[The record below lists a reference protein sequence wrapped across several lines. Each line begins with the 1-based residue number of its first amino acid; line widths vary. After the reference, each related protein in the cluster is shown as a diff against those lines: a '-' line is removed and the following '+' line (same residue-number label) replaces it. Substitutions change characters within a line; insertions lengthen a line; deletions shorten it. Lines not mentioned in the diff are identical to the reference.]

1 MRGMRATVAFP
12 VLLVCVASCSSQD
25 RNRAPTEEQIH
36 AGDRSLNARHV
47 GTHQFRCRDGGS
59 LLVDFRN
66 GGMSLEIRSAP
77 ASPPLVLTA
86 PSQGAAYVGND
97 ARAIMREQE
106 LDLLLSDGSRR
117 LCQRRSLG

>member
-1 MRGMRATVAFP
+1 MTLILLAS
-12 VLLVCVASCSSQD
+12 LVCASACSSQD

-66 GGMSLEIRSAP
+66 GGMSLEIRSTP
-77 ASPPLVLTA
+77 ASPPLILTA
-86 PSQGAAYVGND
+86 PSQGAPYVGRD
-97 ARAIMREQE
+97 ASGIMREQE
-106 LDLLLSDGSRR
+106 LELVRSDGSRR